1 MAAEEAEG
9 AIHPGFKWGPFTFR
23 VPFLHTRIEWPELAQ
38 GIFVAGAT
46 GLGLVPVL
54 THYFGLTF
62 EEAVAFAFVQSVLLS
77 SQPILFGEPFAPG
90 WVTPALPLVLGA
102 MIIGGA
108 PLYED
113 PADMWRYMAAL
124 TIVFAAIIFF
134 MGFTGLGGKV
144 VSALPNAFK
153 GGIIMGAAIAA
164 VYRVFFGDATLFQA
178 MPVTTTV
185 AVGFC
190 IFLTFSIPVMHLK
203 QKYKPL
209 ALFASLGLLPG
220 FFAGGLVGPF
230 AGILAGPTEKLV
242 ELGWL
247 KDTWLGYFKTEI
259 TYSFALEGVETTYGV
274 LVLPFMSLWEKISP
288 LSIGFP
294 SFEMMINAI
303 PLAIIGYVLLFGD
316 LITGH
321 EILKISQ
328 PARPDNKLDVNLNR
342 THISAGIRNTLSLF
356 AAPFFPTQGCL
367 WTGVQVIIAQ
377 RWAEGK
383 QGMQS
388 FHSGMASYYV
398 FGIPILYM
406 CAPLLAALEPLMPIA
421 LSLTLVL
428 TGFACAYVAMGL
440 QRTNAERGGVLII
453 GSAIAFFPNP
463 WIGMI
468 VAVIMTIGLIG
479 FSDPNPEEHHVSTDD

>member
-1 MAAEEAEG
+1 MAAEGEQG

-23 VPFLHTRIEWPELAQ
+23 VPFLHTRVEWPELVQ

-54 THYFGLTF
+54 MGFFGLTF
-62 EEAVAFAFVQSVLLS
+62 EEAVAFAFLQSVLLS

-113 PADMWRYMAAL
+113 PADMWRFMAAL
-124 TIVFAAIIFF
+124 TINFAAIIFF
-134 MGFTGLGGKV
+134 MGITGLGGRV
-144 VSALPNAFK
+144 VQALPNAFK

-164 VYRVFFGDATLFQA
+164 IYRVFFNDPTLFQA
-178 MPVTTTV
+178 MPVSTTV
-185 AVGFC
+185 SVAFC
-190 IFLTFSIPVMHLK
+190 ILLTFSIPVVKLK
-203 QKYKPL
+203 QKYKGL

-220 FFAGGLVGPF
+220 FFAAGLVGPF
-230 AGILAGPTEKLV
+230 AGYLAPPVEWLV
-242 ELGWL
+242 GKGWL
-247 KDTWLGYFKTEI
+247 KETWSGYFHQEVV
-259 TYSFALEGVETTYGV
+259 YSFVIEGANTPYGI
-274 LVLPFMSLWEKISP
+274 LFPPFMSLWEKISP

-294 SFEMMINAI
+294 DLSMIISAI

-316 LITGH
+316 LITGS
-321 EILKISQ
+321 EIIKISQ
-328 PARPDNKLDVNLNR
+328 PARPDEKLDVNLNR
-342 THISAGIRNTLSLF
+342 THLSIGIRNAISLIV
-356 AAPFFPTQGCL
+356 APFFPTQGTL

-383 QGMQS
+383 GGMQS
-388 FHSGMASYYV
+388 FFSGTASYYV
-398 FGIPILYM
+398 FGIPLLYM
-406 CAPLLAALEPLMPIA
+406 CAPLLAGLEPLMPIA

-440 QRTNAERGGVLII
+440 QRTNAERGAVIII
-453 GSAIAFFPNP
+453 GSAIAFFSNP

-468 VAVIMTIGLIG
+468 VAVLTTIGLIG
-479 FSDPNPEEHHVSTDD
+479 FSDPDPEEHHVSTDD